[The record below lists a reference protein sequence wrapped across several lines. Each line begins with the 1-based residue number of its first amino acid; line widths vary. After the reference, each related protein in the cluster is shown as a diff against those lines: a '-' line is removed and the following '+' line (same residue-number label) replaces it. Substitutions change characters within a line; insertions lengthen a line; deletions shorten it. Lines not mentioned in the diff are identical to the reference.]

1 MMLVW
6 WLNGWL
12 EVDHHHVIEFEGPQ
26 ASYKTGRCNFV
37 IGEEKVCVEKK
48 NLDLVWVPEI
58 GSFSIFKSQCLKC
71 NLANF

>member
-37 IGEEKVCVEKK
+37 IGERESGLKK
-48 NLDLVWVPEI
+48 NLVSRLRL
-58 GSFSIFKSQCLKC
+58 GLGT
-71 NLANF
+71 